1 MLSNFKD
8 SSAVQKYTAQ
18 SLVSFVSSMRNK
30 AQKATFSSTLLALA
44 LVPSLASASPVTVN
58 ARYVLSVAGT
68 IVADMNI
75 KLDDNG
81 RSYSLDLDANVAGL
95 GNLVAQGAANIDVS
109 GKSSGGK
116 YAGEDFHLM
125 TRSSQNTANVNV
137 DYNNGNVTAFVV
149 DPPLQPRVDQVAVQR
164 SQLRNV
170 EDMLSAFVL
179 QADKFDHTLCDQ
191 KLRIFTGVERFD
203 LTMRYASSEN
213 ATSQRTGY
221 QGPVIACQLAYDPI
235 SGHYT
240 SSEITAY
247 LQTSERMLIWY
258 APVENSNTFIPYRV
272 LVGTSLGD
280 LSMVL
285 TSLS

>member
-1 MLSNFKD
+1 MFPL
-8 SSAVQKYTAQ
+8 TTIAQ
-18 SLVSFVSSMRNK
+18 GAEPLEID
-30 AQKATFSSTLLALA
+30 
-44 LVPSLASASPVTVN
+44 

-75 KLDDNG
+75 KLNDTGSTYTLN
-81 RSYSLDLDANVAGL
+81 LNANVSGL
-95 GNLVAQGAANIDVS
+95 GNLVAQGSASIEVS
-109 GKSSGGK
+109 GTSTGGT
-116 YAGEDFHLM
+116 YAGENFQLI
-125 TRSSQNTANVNV
+125 TRSSQSTTDVKVQYANA
-137 DYNNGNVTAFVV
+137 NVTAFVV
-149 DPPLQPRVDQVAVQR
+149 TPPLQPRVDQVPVQR
-164 SQLRNV
+164 AQLRNV
-170 EDMLSAFVL
+170 ADMLSAFVL
-179 QADKFDHTLCDQ
+179 QANALDPALCER

-203 LTMRYASSEN
+203 LEMRFVASEV

-221 QGPVIACQLAYDPI
+221 QGPVIACQLAYNPI

-258 APVENSNTFIPYRV
+258 APVANSNTFIPYRV

-285 TSLS
+285 TRLN